1 MPYRIM
7 QEYRIKLPVSFAKSG
22 WFAVTFEQLRIFVA
36 VAEREH
42 LTQAASALHLT
53 PSAVSAAIKAL
64 EGFYRVRLFER
75 VGRGIELTGEG
86 RIFLEEARQTLARV
100 RAAERV
106 LGELG
111 DLTRGSVDLHASQT
125 IANYWLPARL
135 MRFHAAYPGIE
146 VRLTIGNTSAVSK
159 AVMEGAAE
167 LGFIE
172 GTIDQPALATE
183 VMDADRLVAVIRSDA
198 CPPPSPSASETITSL
213 SWVLREAGSGTRS
226 EFELALA
233 RLGVD
238 PAGLGIAMVLPSN
251 EAVLSAVRAGTA
263 ATALSRAVV
272 APFLATG
279 ELVELDIALPP
290 RNFTLVRHRERHLSS
305 AAARLCALC
314 RPSG

>member
-1 MPYRIM
+1 
-7 QEYRIKLPVSFAKSG
+7 
-22 WFAVTFEQLRIFVA
+22 VTFEQLRIFVA

-42 LTQAASALHLT
+42 LTQAATALHLT

-111 DLTRGSVDLHASQT
+111 DLSRGSVDLHASQT
-125 IANYWLPARL
+125 IANYWLPPRL
-135 MRFHAAYPGIE
+135 MRFHALHPGID
-146 VRLTIGNTSAVSK
+146 VRLTIGNTSAVSR
-159 AVMEGAAE
+159 AVIEGSAE

-172 GTIDQPALATE
+172 GTVEQPALSSEAVAE
-183 VMDADRLVAVIRSDA
+183 DRLVIVTRAQ
-198 CPPPSPSASETITSL
+198 PQKGPSASETILSL
-213 SWVLREAGSGTRS
+213 DWVLREPGSGTRS
-226 EFELALA
+226 EFEAALA

-238 PAGLGIAMVLPSN
+238 PKALQVAMVLPSN
-251 EAVLSAVRAGTA
+251 EAVLSAVRAGQA

-272 APFLATG
+272 APFLADG
-279 ELVELDIALPP
+279 ELRALDIDLPP
-290 RNFTLVRHRERHLSS
+290 RKFTLVSHRERHLSS
-305 AAARLCALC
+305 AAARLAELC
-314 RPSG
+314 RAEDGGPR